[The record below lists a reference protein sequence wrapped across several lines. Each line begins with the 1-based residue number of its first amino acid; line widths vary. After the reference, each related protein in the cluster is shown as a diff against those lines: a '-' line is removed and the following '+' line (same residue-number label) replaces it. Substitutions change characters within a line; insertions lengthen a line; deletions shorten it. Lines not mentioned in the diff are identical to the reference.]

1 MVTRVSQLLPA
12 SDLGAG
18 GKKSSTHKALS
29 FVLSTYGVR
38 SMPVI
43 LVLRG
48 WSQEDLK
55 SKVILGYIVS
65 LGSAWA
71 T

>member
-1 MVTRVSQLLPA
+1 
-12 SDLGAG
+12 
-18 GKKSSTHKALS
+18 
-29 FVLSTYGVR
+29 
-38 SMPVI
+38 MPVI

-65 LGSAWA
+65 LRSAWA